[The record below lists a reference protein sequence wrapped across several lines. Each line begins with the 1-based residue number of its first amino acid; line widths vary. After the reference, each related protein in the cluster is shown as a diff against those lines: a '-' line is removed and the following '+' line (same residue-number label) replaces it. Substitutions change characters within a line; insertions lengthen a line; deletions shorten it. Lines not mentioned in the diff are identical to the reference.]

1 MVTLDGKPEIT
12 YPCRWSYKLIGR
24 FEELMEKEAREIV
37 GDKPHTLKP
46 GNKSRTGKF
55 VSMELTVEVCHED
68 ERLHIYN
75 CLTQSQVIMQVL

>member
-24 FEELMEKEAREIV
+24 IQELMEQDAKEIL
-37 GDKPHTLKP
+37 GDKEHELKE

-55 VSMELTVEVCHED
+55 ISMELTVEVAHEE
-68 ERLHIYN
+68 ERLHIYD
-75 CLTQSQVIMQVL
+75 CLTKSQVIMQVL